1 MLSNSGLAAHY
12 WKINT
17 RETGKCWFKKKKGKL
32 LLIRKLAIWED
43 GVLFLAKNTK
53 IQLGLA
59 SF

>member
-12 WKINT
+12 WKIST
-17 RETGKCWFKKKKGKL
+17 RETGKCWLKKKGKL
-32 LLIRKLAIWED
+32 LLIRMLAIWED
-43 GVLFLAKNTK
+43 GVLFLAKNPK